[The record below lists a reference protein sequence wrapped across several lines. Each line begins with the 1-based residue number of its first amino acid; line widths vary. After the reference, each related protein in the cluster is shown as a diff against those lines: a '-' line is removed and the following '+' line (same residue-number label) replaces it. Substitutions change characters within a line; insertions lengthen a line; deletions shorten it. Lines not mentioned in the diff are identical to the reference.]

1 MSQRDEEGT
10 EGFTVRDK
18 RRFDAAGNERRDEEP
33 RRETVMRPPREEP
46 APSAATAQATEVHL
60 RESFSKEAS
69 GSAELGDGEPPALD
83 FASFVLSLAT
93 QALWQLGVNEPPPG
107 MEVQK
112 DIEGA
117 RQTIDIISLL
127 KTKTKGNLTASE
139 ERLIEEVLH
148 ELRMVF
154 VRASA

>member
-1 MSQRDEEGT
+1 MSERDGEET

-18 RRFDAAGNERRDEEP
+18 RRFDAAGNERRDEESVFQP
-33 RRETVMRPPREEP
+33 RVRPSPDE
-46 APSAATAQATEVHL
+46 SASLAAAGQGRDALAQG
-60 RESFSKEAS
+60 AS
-69 GSAELGDGEPPALD
+69 VSPEFGEDGKPALD

-93 QALWQLGVNEPPPG
+93 QALWQLGAHEPPPG
-107 MEVQK
+107 MAVKK
-112 DIEGA
+112 DVEGA

-127 KTKTKGNLTASE
+127 KNKTKGNLTASE
-139 ERLIEEVLH
+139 ERLVEEVLH